1 MVINLNFQTKE
12 SCGGMDCKALPFN
25 DGFYSFRAQ
34 KLYERNIGDVVI
46 QAFSTFIETH
56 NALSE
61 IFQKKFTIST

>member
-1 MVINLNFQTKE
+1 
-12 SCGGMDCKALPFN
+12 MDCKALPFN

-34 KLYERNIGDVVI
+34 KLYERNTGDVVI